1 MTKTLYKHIGLV
13 SLGIGLVIF
22 CFSTVGMAKPVKKEV
37 VKQNI
42 EHKTG
47 DMKSKKENYQGYID
61 FFEEVY
67 KTFDENYYQAV
78 NRESFDK
85 FIEKFNSKIY
95 SQLKS
100 EKKSNDYIRWRSASF
115 LVKHLKAEEDIFS
128 EFYPPEPAKEYQ
140 ASALGVRRDL
150 GIEGKPADGG
160 YKVIKIEPRSDA
172 YQKGLRLDDMITKI
186 DQRILKN
193 LTEDKIKELLSPLA
207 DSTVKLSYVSA
218 DQTAE
223 KEIEVVS
230 KEFFQQMI
238 FIKNTHVPHIYCL
251 ELKHFNQKTSEDM
264 FRFLQYFK
272 SVGEIK
278 GLILDLRGNPGG
290 PPLAARE
297 IASFFLPPGEEFA
310 YFQKKGQP
318 KSMLDVPTIPQEYHY
333 DGPMVILVDEK
344 SGSSSELFAGVLQK
358 RKRAVLMGQNSAGQV
373 MLKSMFHFDDGSMVL
388 LITARGHHPD
398 GSTFSFKGV
407 SPERYV
413 RPEENLD
420 FVEYATKY
428 LVYKNIKDM
437 EINMKANPVN

>member
-1 MTKTLYKHIGLV
+1 M
-13 SLGIGLVIF
+13 GLVIF
-22 CFSTVGMAKPVKKEV
+22 CFSPLGMAKSVKKEAI
-37 VKQNI
+37 KLDM
-42 EHKTG
+42 EHKTEPT
-47 DMKSKKENYQGYID
+47 KSEKDIYQGYID

-67 KTFDENYYQAV
+67 KTLDKNYYQAV

-100 EKKSNDYIRWRSASF
+100 ENKSNDYIRWRSASF
-115 LVKHLKAEEDIFS
+115 LVKHLKTEEDIFS

-150 GIEGKPADGG
+150 GIEGKLADEG
-160 YKVIKIEPRSDA
+160 YKVVKIEPRSDA
-172 YQKGLRLDDMITKI
+172 YQKGLRLNDVITKI
-186 DQRILKN
+186 DQSVLKD
-193 LTEDKIKELLSPLA
+193 LTEEKIKELLSPLA
-207 DSTVKLSYVSA
+207 DSTVKLSYMSA
-218 DQTAE
+218 DQAVE

-238 FIKNTHVPHIYCL
+238 FIKDTAVAHIYCL

-272 SVGEIK
+272 SLGSVK

-297 IASFFLPPGEEFA
+297 IASFFLPAGEEFA

-318 KSMLDVPTIPQEYHY
+318 KSMLDVPAIPQEYHY
-333 DGPMVILVDEK
+333 DGPMVILIDEK
-344 SGSSSELFAGVLQK
+344 SGSSSELFSGVLQK

-388 LITARGHHPD
+388 LVTARGHHPD

-407 SPERYV
+407 VPERYV
-413 RPEENLD
+413 RPEEHLD
-420 FVEYATKY
+420 LVEYATKY
-428 LVYKNIKDM
+428 LVYTNIKEM
-437 EINMKANPVN
+437 ENNMKVNTVN